1 MKFKCCTSSII
12 HSKLVLAAVLLVT
25 SATLQASPSAVI
37 EPSVGVQPDGAEIS
51 VVLKG
56 DANRSW
62 YQTPEG
68 YLITKDEY
76 ARWVYGELAPIK
88 AKSLEADPV
97 IKPTSAIVGLHDPR
111 QRGFS
116 PFDGL
121 PAPALQNNPGVHKA
135 VSGGNPISSKLGTV
149 PMLVI
154 LAYYDDALSS
164 PNCTRCATTDV
175 DYIQNLFF
183 AAGTQQRSITD
194 FIYTASQ
201 GAYMMTP
208 ALEMHGTENDGVVG
222 WLRLGAAT
230 PEVAVM
236 STSTYKSNKIAA
248 DAINAAMNH
257 VDFTRYDVDSNGF
270 VDSGE
275 LGIIVVLGGYE
286 ASYGRDEN
294 GRSLGDD
301 GVVPRVWG
309 QSRTFVS
316 AFSGVPI
323 PAQTKNGRT
332 VRINTQKDGMTYSIV
347 GELHGDHPLTM
358 GIVIH
363 ELGHTL
369 FDLPDLYDTRGA
381 SNGVGGWSLMGY
393 GSWGKARGE
402 SYPGSTPVMMDAWS
416 RLALGWASI
425 VLPGS
430 GESAA
435 LSAESLDVAVVST
448 SNENEYFLIEN
459 RQNQGYDEG
468 LYYFLYTENF
478 GGLAVWHIDDSVGAQ
493 NLNND
498 NANVYRKRVDLVAA
512 QYDERLDAGTSYGH
526 ANNLFNASSV
536 SVLSDQT
543 HKDMTLYSGRASG
556 VVISDVSTADVS
568 MSFMVNYDSSSLNQS
583 TASFSNGLSGLV
595 QGANASGGG
604 GGGGSVGGFALLLLF
619 SLCLSLQP
627 GRVFMGRAL

>member
-1 MKFKCCTSSII
+1 MKFNGCTSSII
-12 HSKLVLAAVLLVT
+12 HSQLVLAAVFVVS
-25 SATLQASPSAVI
+25 SATLQASPSAI
-37 EPSVGVQPDGAEIS
+37 TSPSVGIQPDGSEVS

-68 YLITKDEY
+68 YLITKDEHS
-76 ARWVYGELAPIK
+76 RWVYGKFAPSE
-88 AKSLEADPV
+88 AKNLTTGYM
-97 IKPTSAIVGLHDPR
+97 IRPTSAIVGQHDPR
-111 QRGFS
+111 QIGLS
-116 PFDGL
+116 VFDGL
-121 PAPALQNNPGVHKA
+121 PASVPQNNLGVHKA

-154 LAYYDDALSS
+154 LGYYDDALSS

-175 DYIQNLFF
+175 DYIQTLFF
-183 AAGTQQRSITD
+183 AAGTQQRSIAD
-194 FIYTASQ
+194 FVSTASQ
-201 GAYMMTP
+201 GAYIMSP
-208 ALEMHGTENDGVVG
+208 AQEMHGTENDGVVG

-236 STSTYKSNKIAA
+236 STSVYKSNKIAA
-248 DAINAAMNH
+248 DAINAAMAH
-257 VDFTRYDVDSNGF
+257 VDFTRYDVDGNGF

-275 LGIIVVLGGYE
+275 LGIIVILGGYE

-301 GVVPRVWG
+301 GLVPRVWG

-323 PAQTKNGRT
+323 PAQSKNGRT

-358 GIVIH
+358 GIVTH

-393 GSWGKARGE
+393 GSWGKARSE
-402 SYPGSTPVMMDAWS
+402 RYPGSTPVMMDAWS

-425 VLPGS
+425 VQPGS
-430 GESAA
+430 GELAA

-448 SNENEYFLIEN
+448 PNANEYFLIEN

-512 QYDERLDAGTSYGH
+512 QYDERIDAGTSYGH
-526 ANNLFNASSV
+526 ANNLFNANSV
-536 SVLSDQT
+536 SSLSDQT

-556 VVISDVSTADVS
+556 VVISDISIADAS

-583 TASFSNGLSGLV
+583 TASFSNGLSSLV

-604 GGGGSVGGFALLLLF
+604 GGGGVLGCFALLLLF
-619 SLCLSLQP
+619 SLYLRSWF
-627 GRVFMGRAL
+627 GRISMSRL